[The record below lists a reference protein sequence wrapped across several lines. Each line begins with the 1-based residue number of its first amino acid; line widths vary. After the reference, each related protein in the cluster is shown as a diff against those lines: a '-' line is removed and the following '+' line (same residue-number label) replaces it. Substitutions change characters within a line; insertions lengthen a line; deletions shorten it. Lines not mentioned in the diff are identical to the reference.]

1 MAETRKPVKASV
13 VVIGDLQTRTMKQKE
28 FVRHYLT
35 ADKVNPTEAAAKAG
49 YKHPAV
55 AANKLLKTPWIA
67 KEIADHMEQSNFRM
81 KITIDDI
88 REKLLTLLEGCMQKV
103 PVTDD
108 EGGDTG
114 LFKWM
119 DAGTA
124 RGCIKDLGE
133 MVDVQAFVKNVAGT
147 IHHKHSTEDDVDLS
161 KLSVEEQKAMLA
173 LILKAK
179 QNQSVEGPPKRI
191 TCEVI
196 EQDAD

>member
-1 MAETRKPVKASV
+1 MVL
-13 VVIGDLQTRTMKQKE
+13 IGDLQTRTMRQKE
-28 FVRHYLT
+28 FIRHHLT
-35 ADKVNPTEAAAKAG
+35 LGKVNPAEAARLAG
-49 YKHPAV
+49 YKSPSTAAV
-55 AANKLLKTPWIA
+55 RLMRTPWIA
-67 KEIADHMEQSNFRM
+67 KEIADHMEASNHRM

-108 EGGDTG
+108 EGQPTE
-114 LFKWM
+114 FYKFM
-119 DAGTA
+119 DANTA

-133 MVDVQAFVKNVAGT
+133 MVDVQAFVKNVTGT

-161 KLSVEEQKAMLA
+161 KLTVEEQKAMLS